1 MNSVTASL
9 RQAVASMPASAM
21 APTTEAALSR
31 SPAMMAPI
39 SRSTTAW
46 MRRTSA
52 RSRHGRGRGSQSGKP
67 SSESGSI
74 CGTLAW

>member
-1 MNSVTASL
+1 
-9 RQAVASMPASAM
+9 MPAAAM
-21 APTTEAALSR
+21 APTTEAPVPL
-31 SPAMMAPI
+31 PAMMAPI

-52 RSRHGRGRGSQSGKP
+52 RSRHGRGRGSQSGRP

-74 CGTLAW
+74 CGTAAW